1 MAQSLSHILLHL
13 VFSTRHREPLLHDD
27 LLAPTHAYL
36 AGILRELECPRI
48 RIGGVEDHVHLL
60 FKLSR
65 NHSVADVVQ
74 TVKTGSSRWL
84 KSQADHL
91 HDFHWQSGYGVFSV
105 SESQSS
111 SVKSYIEEQRKRHRK
126 LSFQD
131 ELRSLLKRHKV
142 DYDEK
147 YLWD

>member
-13 VFSTRHREPLLHDD
+13 VFSTRHRAPLLDED
-27 LLAPTHAYL
+27 LLGPTHSYL
-36 AGILRELECPRI
+36 AGILRDLDCLPL

-60 FKLSR
+60 FKMSR

-74 TVKTGSSRWL
+74 TLKTGSSKWL

-111 SVKSYIEEQRKRHRK
+111 DVATYIGDQRRRHRK
-126 LSFQD
+126 IEFQD
-131 ELRSLLKRHKV
+131 ELRALLKRHGV
-142 DYDEK
+142 DFDEK
-147 YLWD
+147 YVWD

>member
-13 VFSTRHREPLLHDD
+13 VFSTHHREPLLHED
-27 LLAPTHAYL
+27 LLVPTHAYL
-36 AGILRELECPRI
+36 AGILRELDCPPI
-48 RIGGVEDHVHLL
+48 RIGGIEDHVHLL
-60 FKLSR
+60 FEMSR
-65 NHSVADVVQ
+65 NRSVADVVQ

-91 HDFHWQSGYGVFSV
+91 RDFHWQSGYGVFSV

-111 SVKSYIEEQRKRHRK
+111 SVKNYVEEQRKRHRK
-126 LSFQD
+126 LGFQD
-131 ELRSLLKRHKV
+131 ELRSLLKKHKI